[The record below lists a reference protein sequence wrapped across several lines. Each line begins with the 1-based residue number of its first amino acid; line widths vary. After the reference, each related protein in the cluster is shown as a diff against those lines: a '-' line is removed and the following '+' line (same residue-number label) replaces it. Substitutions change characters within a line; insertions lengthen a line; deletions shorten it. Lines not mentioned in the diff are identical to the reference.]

1 MKGPGRS
8 FIPVLGLLIF
18 LLAACELISPEASP
32 ATPGT
37 APVTLPPSSPPTIQS
52 TSTPTLDAQ
61 TIDLLARYGWSVD
74 HRLANHTIKLP
85 QRFQYNPG
93 EYPTVIYWAYNN
105 ELNQAIGYDLL
116 PYLGE
121 NIQASIYLL
130 IEPLPEIFFP
140 YTEARAIVITF
151 EDQIIGAWIEKVA
164 GFACSLDCEKVA
176 NIEAQEWREWLVSSS
191 LVDPSS
197 ALDLELAGKTPEE
210 IITLYYTALN
220 AHDVQLVNAL
230 RSRRNLTYDLFSNK
244 GELSLFNLQ
253 EQATSNFWINNIE
266 SATLLN
272 VRELDHA
279 LGNCLPVYEAKV
291 DFQFYD
297 THRPT
302 ISEGEN
308 LRFMVLNQ
316 EIKGLGWRIEEINT
330 APGVSQRLCE
340 PR

>member
-1 MKGPGRS
+1 MMGLGRS
-8 FIPVLGLLIF
+8 YLPVLGLLIF
-18 LLAACELISPEASP
+18 LLAACEPISPEAPP

-37 APVTLPPSSPPTIQS
+37 APVTLPPTSQPTIQS
-52 TSTPTLDAQ
+52 TSTPTLEDQ
-61 TIDLLARYGWSVD
+61 TIALLARYGWTVD

-85 QRFQYNPG
+85 ERFQQHPG
-93 EYPTVIYWAYNN
+93 EYPTAIYWAYNN
-105 ELNQAIGYDLL
+105 ELNRAIGYDLL

-121 NIQASIYLL
+121 TIQASIYLL

-140 YTEARAIVITF
+140 YTEARSIVITF

-164 GFACSLDCEKVA
+164 GFACSLDREKVA
-176 NIEAQEWREWLVSSS
+176 NIEVEEWREWLVSSG
-191 LVDPSS
+191 LVDPSN
-197 ALDLELAGKTPEE
+197 ALDMELADKTPEE

-220 AHDVQLVNAL
+220 AHDVHLVNAL

-253 EQATSNFWINNIE
+253 DQATYTFWINNIE
-266 SATLLN
+266 SATLLS

-279 LGNCLPVYEAKV
+279 LGNCLPVYEARV

-297 THRPT
+297 PHSPT
-302 ISEGEN
+302 IPEGEN

-340 PR
+340 P